1 MKKEIILSIIIPVF
15 NSSQFLKTCIK
26 SLCEQKL
33 ENYELIFVND
43 GSTDT
48 SLNILELYK
57 EKYNFINIINF
68 EKNQGLSSAR
78 NAGLKVAQGEYISF
92 VDADDFIEKDSLCE
106 IKQIIDEYNTDLIVT
121 KIDGFSDEYTKRSY
135 IAPTLNEKCFNN
147 YNIYDFFINLHK
159 NNVGLGP
166 CVRYFVKRNI
176 VVKNKLKFENIFD
189 EDQLWS
195 LKLIINC
202 STVKLYYKNFYHY
215 RLRKDSLSTNI
226 SLQRA
231 KDLIKISKKI
241 YKLQCKFPK
250 WTNFIK
256 LRSKY
261 IYDKALNLLQ
271 LLHSDELKKFNDFI
285 NREKEIIEL
294 IRNIDI

>member
-1 MKKEIILSIIIPVF
+1 M
-15 NSSQFLKTCIK
+15 
-26 SLCEQKL
+26 
-33 ENYELIFVND
+33 
-43 GSTDT
+43 
-48 SLNILELYK
+48 
-57 EKYNFINIINF
+57 
-68 EKNQGLSSAR
+68 
-78 NAGLKVAQGEYISF
+78 
-92 VDADDFIEKDSLCE
+92 
-106 IKQIIDEYNTDLIVT
+106 
-121 KIDGFSDEYTKRSY
+121 
-135 IAPTLNEKCFNN
+135 
-147 YNIYDFFINLHK
+147 
-159 NNVGLGP
+159 
-166 CVRYFVKRNI
+166 
-176 VVKNKLKFENIFD
+176 
-189 EDQLWS
+189 
-195 LKLIINC
+195 KLIINC